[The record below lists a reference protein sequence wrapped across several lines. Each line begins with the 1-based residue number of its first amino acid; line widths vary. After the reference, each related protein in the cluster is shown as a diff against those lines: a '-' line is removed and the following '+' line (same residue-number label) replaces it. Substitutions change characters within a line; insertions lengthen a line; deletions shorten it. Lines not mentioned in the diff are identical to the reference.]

1 MYAFA
6 MIKIV
11 KYDVIIVKTTMQNR
25 QLIRLKISVNMV
37 LALTFS

>member
-6 MIKIV
+6 MKKIV

-25 QLIRLKISVNMV
+25 QLIRLNISVNMI
-37 LALTFS
+37 LASTFS

>member
-6 MIKIV
+6 VKKIV

-37 LALTFS
+37 LASIFS